1 MNEQNTEKTNADK
14 MDAAQVRRS
23 RILLA
28 EDIKK
33 LELAKAQALAQ
44 AAILD
49 TRIAECMLALADV
62 DRREAGVEYPEDTD
76 KNAAPEPEAK

>member
-1 MNEQNTEKTNADK
+1 MSEQNTEK
-14 MDAAQVRRS
+14 MDADQIRSS

-62 DRREAGVEYPEDTD
+62 DRREAGVEYPEEPAKD
-76 KNAAPEPEAK
+76 AAPETEAK